1 MGIPHHK
8 TRNLSQ
14 RAHGKSAA
22 CLLRIF
28 QLATVIACM
37 HDLLFLG
44 DSVAAQLGAFLKLNS
59 KHEIKKRGK
68 PNRLPEAD
76 LTLQRRAEH
85 HAETCHE
92 RVRQAHFYLVLSNV
106 LQQDHRSSQLAAC
119 DQTCFNTP
127 PKLHLGWGTTAPF
140 RTGVGWIFP

>member
-14 RAHGKSAA
+14 RAHGKAAA

-68 PNRLPEAD
+68 PTDYP
-76 LTLQRRAEH
+76 
-85 HAETCHE
+85 
-92 RVRQAHFYLVLSNV
+92 RQTSHSNGGP
-106 LQQDHRSSQLAAC
+106 SIM
-119 DQTCFNTP
+119 
-127 PKLHLGWGTTAPF
+127 PKLATNGLDKLTST
-140 RTGVGWIFP
+140 